1 MIEKNK
7 GTFVVLRSAGLGNR
21 LKAYI
26 SYMARYDKILVEK
39 PSDSILFKNFG
50 PAFTDDIIKYPNTGS
65 VWQLLVD
72 PEEEVFI
79 KDYKTIDFLYNE
91 TPKYFIDKYL
101 PIWKSL
107 EFNEDVMSKV
117 HEVSKDWDFNNLI
130 GLNVRKTTPAFGRD
144 KFIDY
149 DGFERE
155 IANENDIFF
164 IASDSIQI
172 KNYYKEKYGNRCF
185 LYERNQIVDTGYT
198 DDYEQN
204 LQALVEM
211 ILLSKCRKK
220 LVASIGSSFSEC
232 AWWLGDCEVD
242 VICPVYSIP
251 DEWLKTHMIK
261 KQNI

>member
-21 LKAYI
+21 LK
-26 SYMARYDKILVEK
+26 SYVSHMARYENILVEK
-39 PSDSILFKNFG
+39 PSDAILFKNFEL
-50 PAFTDDIIKYPNTGS
+50 ASVDDIEKYPHTAS

-72 PEEEVFI
+72 QEEESFI
-79 KDYKTIDFLYNE
+79 QDYKTIDFLYND

-107 EFNEDVMSKV
+107 EFNEDVTNRINEISKN
-117 HEVSKDWDFNNLI
+117 WDFGNLI
-130 GLNVRKTTPAFGRD
+130 GLNVRSATPCFGRD
-144 KFIDY
+144 KFVDY

-155 IANENDIFF
+155 INDKNDIFF
-164 IASDSIQI
+164 IASDSLEI
-172 KNYYKEKYGNRCF
+172 KNYYKEKYGDRCF
-185 LYERNQIVDTGYT
+185 MYERNEIIDSGVT

-220 LVASIGSSFSEC
+220 LVASLGSSFSEC
-232 AWWLGDCEVD
+232 AWWLGNCKTK
-242 VICPVYSIP
+242 VICPVHEIP
-251 DEWLKTHMIK
+251 DAWIKLHMIK
-261 KQNI
+261 K

>member
-1 MIEKNK
+1 MIKKNK

-21 LKAYI
+21 LKSYI
-26 SYMARYDKILVEK
+26 SHMAIYENILVEK

-50 PAFTDDIIKYPNTGS
+50 LASIDDITKYPHTGS

-72 PEEEVFI
+72 DEEESYI
-79 KDYKTIDFLYNE
+79 QDYKTIDFLYND

-107 EFNEDVMSKV
+107 EFNEDVINRVNEISKT
-117 HEVSKDWDFNNLI
+117 WDFDNLI
-130 GLNVRKTTPAFGRD
+130 GLNIRKTTPAFGRD

-149 DGFERE
+149 EGFERE
-155 IANENDIFF
+155 IKNKDDIFF
-164 IASDSIQI
+164 IASDSIET

-185 LYERNQIVDTGYT
+185 LYERNEIVDTGYT

-211 ILLSKCRKK
+211 ILLSICRKK
-220 LVASIGSSFSEC
+220 LIASLGSSFSEC
-232 AWWLGDCEVD
+232 AWWLGNCEVK
-242 VICPVYSIP
+242 VICPVHTIP
-251 DEWLKTHMIK
+251 DEWLKIHMIK
-261 KQNI
+261 K